1 MRYYLGSEW
10 RKWDLHVH
18 APGTKL
24 SDGYTHD
31 EDELE
36 QFCKAIEKSDVT
48 VIGIADYFS
57 ADSYYKVSE
66 KFYTMFPESEKVLL
80 PNIELRLNESVNT
93 AQEEVNIHIL
103 FPPESNK
110 TTIDNFLSHLNTQ
123 ITDGDGRNKKC
134 SELTGSE
141 FKSATVSRADIETA
155 KIEAFGKD
163 CVRQDKFLIVTAGNN
178 DGIRPRRGSFRKANI
193 TDQIDKFSD
202 AYFGSSGNRDYFLD
216 TDRLEDQDQTIK
228 AKPTFSCCDAHT
240 FDDIERGLGKSSEQE
255 GSKFEVCWVKADPTY
270 EGLLQTLVEPDERV
284 LIQDLKPDEKEP
296 YKVIKEI
303 KFTGTNDFPSSIS
316 FNTNLVSIIGSR
328 SSGKSALL
336 AYIAHAINSED
347 TVARQMDALETTDRN
362 LVGPAAG
369 KTWASVSRI
378 NCEVIWGTGQS
389 ASGKVVY
396 IPQNYLYSI
405 SKRPEEITKR
415 IEPVLFA
422 NYPSLQTA
430 FDNCVTQ
437 VETSISIIEAEVQ
450 NWFEYS
456 RQIVNLR
463 SKIDDYGDKKSI
475 EQTKSEYS
483 ARIDELKKTLDI
495 SEAEIEQYRTVTEQ
509 VSIDKSKLESIRS
522 KKAVVSRFI
531 KPGEEIDV
539 VDIDVN
545 VSFYPSISG
554 LPADLV
560 DEIETNSSHSGSKI
574 ADSTKDLIKKKYLAL
589 EKSEQELDQ
598 KIKTTLEEHKELF
611 LRNRKSNELADLVE
625 KSNKQDA
632 ILKQIGEY
640 EASVIGFKQK
650 KTKSI
655 EVLNGEILNRSQ
667 AHLALSQAFSSTV
680 QDQTEMNFGVEID
693 FDPESISEL
702 SDLYNRQHTS
712 PFINENS
719 VDVKKAR
726 TSIETYLEHMLN
738 LQRLRVN
745 QTNMDVAKRTLSET
759 EDIRF
764 TATLEGDKIG
774 GFSLSTM
781 TPGKQAL
788 FALTLILD
796 ESDDAWPLLID
807 QPEDDLDSR
816 SIYDYIVPYLKERK
830 RERQVLMVSHN
841 ANLVVGS
848 DSEQVI
854 VANRHGVDRR
864 NRDSRTFD
872 YLTGALEDT
881 LPKTKS
887 KYVLETGGVREHAI
901 DILDGGKEAFEK
913 RKNKYKI

>member
-1 MRYYLGSEW
+1 MGSEW

-31 EDELE
+31 NDELE
-36 QFCKAIEKSDVT
+36 EFCKAIESSDVT

-57 ADSYYKVSE
+57 ADGYYRVSE
-66 KFYTMFPESEKVLL
+66 KFYEMYPESEKILL
-80 PNIELRLNESVNT
+80 PNIELRLNESVNA
-93 AQEEVNIHIL
+93 AQEEVNTHIL
-103 FPPESNK
+103 FPPESAR
-110 TTIDNFLSHLNTQ
+110 TIIDNFLSHLNTQ

-134 SELTGSE
+134 SELSGSE
-141 FKSATVSRADIETA
+141 FKSATVSRMDIENA
-155 KIEAFGKD
+155 KVEAFGKD

-193 TDQIDKFSD
+193 SDQIDKFSD

-216 TDRLEDQDQTIK
+216 VDRLEDDDQTIK

-240 FDDIERGLGKSSEQE
+240 FDDLGKGLGRSSEEE
-255 GSKFEVCWVKADPTY
+255 GSSYEVCWIKADPTY

-284 LIQDLKPDEKEP
+284 IIQDLKPDAKEP

-303 KFTGTNDFPSSIS
+303 KFTGTNDFPNSIAL
-316 FNTNLVSIIGSR
+316 NTNLVSIIGSR

-336 AYIAHAINSED
+336 AYIAHSINPEDAIS
-347 TVARQMDALETTDRN
+347 RQMDALETQDRN
-362 LVGPAAG
+362 VVGPAAG
-369 KTWASVSRI
+369 KTWASVARI

-389 ASGKVVY
+389 ANGKVVY

-415 IEPVLFA
+415 IEPVLFS
-422 NYPSLQTA
+422 NYPTLETA
-430 FDNCVTQ
+430 FDKCISQ
-437 VETSISIIEAEVQ
+437 VETSTSIIETEVQ
-450 NWFEYS
+450 NWFEYG
-456 RQIVNLR
+456 RQIVNLK
-463 SKIDDYGDKKSI
+463 SKIDDYGEKKSI
-475 EQTKSEYS
+475 EQTKRDYS

-495 SEAEIEQYRTVTEQ
+495 SEAEIEQYRKVTEQ
-509 VSIDKSKLESIRS
+509 VSVDKAKLESVRS
-522 KKAVVSRFI
+522 KKALVSRFI
-531 KPGEEIDV
+531 KSGDEIEV
-539 VDIDVN
+539 VDLDVSI
-545 VSFYPSISG
+545 SFYPSISG
-554 LPADLV
+554 LPTDLV
-560 DEIETNSSHSGSKI
+560 DEIETTSSQSGTKI
-574 ADSTKDLIKKKYLAL
+574 ADSTKDMIKKKYLAL
-589 EKSEQELDQ
+589 EKSENELD
-598 KIKTTLEEHKELF
+598 KTIKDTLEEHKELF
-611 LRNRKSNELADLVE
+611 IRNRKSNELADLVE

-632 ILKQIGEY
+632 ILKLMSNHEESIEGY
-640 EASVIGFKQK
+640 NQK

-655 EVLNGEILNRSQ
+655 EILNGEILNRSE
-667 AHLALSQAFSSTV
+667 AHLALSQSFASAV
-680 QDQTEMNFGVEID
+680 QDQTEMKFGVEID
-693 FDPESISEL
+693 FDQDSISEL

-712 PFINENS
+712 PYIVGSIVN
-719 VDVKKAR
+719 VKKAR
-726 TSIETYLEHMLN
+726 TSVETYLEHMLN
-738 LQRLRVN
+738 SQRLRVN
-745 QTNMDVAKRTLSET
+745 QSNMEVAKKTLSEA

-830 RERQVLMVSHN
+830 RERQVIMVSHN

-848 DSEQVI
+848 DSEQLI

-864 NRDSRTFD
+864 NRDNRTFD

-881 LPKTKS
+881 MPKSKS
-887 KYVLETGGVREHAI
+887 KYVLETGGIREHAI